1 MKSFVA
7 RQFIM
12 PLLAL
17 SVLALTIVWMA
28 GGFSD
33 KVAPGLVS
41 PEPVTLTDSV
51 EVKLTRVAKIE
62 AAAAS
67 LTARETTLIASRI
80 MARID
85 NIAVRAGDQVS
96 QGMSLITLENSDLI
110 SQLDQAKA
118 HLSALQG
125 SLSEAQNSLSR
136 IQNLREQG
144 LASSADLDKA
154 QAAYTRIS
162 GEIVAASQAQK
173 EAEAALS
180 YSHIKAP
187 INGRIV
193 DRSAEP
199 GDMATPGM
207 PLLSLYNP
215 LSLQVQANVREALAI
230 HLQLGQQLEVK
241 LESLQK
247 TVLATIS
254 ELVPAADPNTHSF
267 VVKADIHFDQQLR
280 PGMFARLLIP
290 LDDQERILIP
300 KHYVSSFGQLD
311 RVWVLD
317 NQQLTRRFVRIGE
330 SYGEQ
335 LEIVSGLHAGEKIS
349 LQSN

>member
-1 MKSFVA
+1 MKTFVP

-12 PLLAL
+12 PLLAVT
-17 SVLALTIVWMA
+17 VLALSIVWMA
-28 GGFSD
+28 GGFAD

-41 PEPVTLTDSV
+41 PAPATATDSLPVT
-51 EVKLTRVAKIE
+51 LTRVAKIE
-62 AAAAS
+62 AAAAT
-67 LTARETTLIASRI
+67 LTARETTLISSRI
-80 MARID
+80 MAKI
-85 NIAVRAGDQVS
+85 NTIGVRAGEQVS
-96 QGMSLITLENSDLI
+96 QGMVLITLENSDLL

-118 HLSALQG
+118 RLSALQG

-136 IQNLREQG
+136 TQNLREQG
-144 LASSADLDKA
+144 LASSAELDKA

-162 GEIVAASQAQK
+162 GEMVAATQAQK
-173 EAEAALS
+173 EAEVALS
-180 YSHIKAP
+180 YSQIKAP

-199 GDMATPGM
+199 GNMATPGV

-215 LSLQVQANVREALAI
+215 LSLQVEANVREALAI
-230 HLQLGQQLEVK
+230 TLQIGQQLDVE
-241 LESLQK
+241 LESLGK
-247 TVLATIS
+247 TLRATIA
-254 ELVPAADPNTHSF
+254 ELVPAADPNAHSF
-267 VVKADIHFDQQLR
+267 VVKADILFDEQLR

-290 LDDQERILIP
+290 LEDEELVLIP
-300 KHYVSSFGQLD
+300 KAYVASFGQLD

-317 NQQLTRRFVRIGE
+317 NQQLSRRFVRIGE

-335 LEIVSGLHAGEKIS
+335 LEIVSGLRAGEKIS